1 MVSIR
6 VRPDIVGALIR
17 ARRLPVIG
25 APATFLLRIGG
36 AEIPRSVVI
45 GRSFRLVHGGSG
57 VVIHPKTVIGDRVA
71 VFQGVTIGRADIY
84 QPNDASPFERIV
96 IEDGVVLCAGAK
108 VLGKS
113 GILRVAHG
121 SIIGANAVLLQST
134 GENETWVG
142 VPARPIA
149 SACASRRGRN
159 PPRVNMVE

>member
-1 MVSIR
+1 MRMRI
-6 VRPDIVGALIR
+6 RPDIVGAAIR
-17 ARRLPVIG
+17 ARRVPLVG
-25 APATFLLRIGG
+25 AAATIFLRAGG

-45 GRSFRLVHGGSG
+45 GRGFRLVHGGSG

-71 VFQGVTIGRADIY
+71 VFQGVTIGRADIFR
-84 QPNDASPFERIV
+84 PNDATPFEGIV

-108 VLGKS
+108 VLCKS
-113 GILRVAHG
+113 GVLRVARG

-149 SACASRRGRN
+149 SARA
-159 PPRVNMVE
+159 PRPRTEATDMTEVG